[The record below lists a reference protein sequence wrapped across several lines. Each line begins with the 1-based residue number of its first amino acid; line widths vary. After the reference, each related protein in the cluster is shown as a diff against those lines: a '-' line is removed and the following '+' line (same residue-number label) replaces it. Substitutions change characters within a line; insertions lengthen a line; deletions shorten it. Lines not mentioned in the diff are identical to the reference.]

1 MEQTVS
7 LATPLM
13 QFGFAGFALLQIAIN
28 VWLFKSML
36 SMAKDNNASRDRNSK
51 ALDRV
56 THATENIEEKGKD
69 GLRLLRE
76 VNDKLLARPCLL
88 DK

>member
-1 MEQTVS
+1 MEQTVT

-28 VWLFKSML
+28 VWLFKGML
-36 SMAKDNNASRDRNSK
+36 SMAKDNNASRDRHSK
-51 ALDRV
+51 ALDRLTNV
-56 THATENIEEKGKD
+56 TENIDSKGSD
-69 GLRLLRE
+69 GMRLLRE